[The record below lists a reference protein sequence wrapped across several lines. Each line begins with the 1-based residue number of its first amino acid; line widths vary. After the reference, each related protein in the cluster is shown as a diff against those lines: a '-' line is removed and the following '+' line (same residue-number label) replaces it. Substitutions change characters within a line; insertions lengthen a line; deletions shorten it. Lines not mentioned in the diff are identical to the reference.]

1 MLHLKEGTRVK
12 VDFSLVKGESYSLPS
27 RAVSG
32 KIYKGIMCEDG
43 SVLFKKN
50 IGGWGRESRNWHV
63 PDDGIIVKG
72 DYMIP
77 VSGMMRIREVACGS
91 WQQRISDL
99 IDSSGKDF
107 SCTKEFAEEMISA
120 SNDNQKTVVLDV
132 LKNAGYNND
141 VEKQKDFENYFDF
154 SQSMPEDKKRI
165 DTDCGHYI
173 DTQTLRPMYVRNGLA
188 SKNMEYREIG
198 FGSSWTPVLVKE
210 NGEEVELING
220 EYLKFRNK

>member
-1 MLHLKEGTRVK
+1 MLCLKEGTLVK
-12 VDFSLVKGESYSLPS
+12 VDFSRVKSESYSLPS
-27 RAVSG
+27 KAVIG

-50 IGGWGRESRNWHV
+50 IGGWGKEFRNWHV
-63 PDDGIIVKG
+63 PDEGIIVKG

-77 VSGMMRIREVACGS
+77 VSDMMRIREVACGS

-99 IDSSGKDF
+99 IDFSRKDF
-107 SCTKEFAEEMISA
+107 SCTKEFAEEMIKA
-120 SNDNQKTVVLDV
+120 STDNQKTVVLDV

-141 VEKQKDFENYFDF
+141 VEKQKYFENYFDF
-154 SQSMPEDKKRI
+154 SEATQDKELI
-165 DTDCGHYI
+165 QTGSGYYI
-173 DTQTLRPMYVRNGLA
+173 DTQTHRPMYIRNGLA
-188 SKNMEYREIG
+188 SNKMEYREIG